1 MECPQKDCFQ
11 SNANL
16 DIMKAGSVLR
26 KATSRIWK
34 GQRQYKLQDDCKTV
48 MYKSSWT
55 ISSYSTFSVGDVEAV
70 REGHQSEVFLS
81 MPDEFPPE
89 CCFTLVFRGRRGNLD
104 LVASSAEEAQA
115 WIQGM
120 QMLIENL
127 QNMDECEKLDHWV
140 SDLFM
145 RADKNKDGRISFKE
159 VQKLLKLMN
168 IDMNELHAHSLF
180 MMSDMSQTG
189 MLDAEEFVHFYKM
202 LTQRKEILE
211 LFQEYSSN
219 GQALSHCDL
228 EEFLR
233 EEQLEGETSYEHALE
248 LIQLYEPSDTAKTQ
262 HIMSA
267 DGFLMYLISAEG
279 SIFNTEHQRLYQ
291 DMTQP
296 LNHYFI
302 SSSHNTYLLDDQLK
316 GRSSVEAYI
325 KALKRGCRCVEV
337 DCWDGPNGEPIVY
350 HGHTFTSKILF
361 KDVVST
367 VAKYAFEAS
376 EYPLILTIENH
387 CSIEQQ
393 TVMAEL
399 LKNILGDMLLKTTID
414 GKVPSVLPS
423 PEELKGK
430 ILLKGKK
437 TGELEECSDAD
448 NLESSDV
455 SDDDKA
461 VDKDNQATE
470 SRKSKKNLSKELS
483 DLVIY
488 CKNVHFNS
496 FEYSRNHSKP
506 YEMSSFS
513 ESKARK
519 LIKEAGAD
527 FIQHNRRHLS
537 RVYPSGLRTD
547 SSNYCPHEMWNMGC
561 QIVALNVQ
569 TAGLEMDLNDGMFSQ
584 NNCCGYVL
592 KPEILRNSEHF
603 DPEWPDNRKDYCP
616 LSLTIQ
622 VISGQQL
629 PKVSKKEWSIVDPLV
644 RVEIYGVPLDQT
656 QQETKHIENNGFNP
670 YWNETLQFV
679 VHTPELAIVRFVVE
693 DYDMASKNDFIGQYA
708 LPFSCIQPGY
718 RHIHL
723 LSKDGTSICPSSL
736 FVHITIKKAS

>member
-1 MECPQKDCFQ
+1 
-11 SNANL
+11 
-16 DIMKAGSVLR
+16 MKSGSVLR
-26 KATSRIWK
+26 KATSRKWK
-34 GQRQYKLQDDCKTV
+34 GHRHYKLQDDFKTV

-55 ISSYSTFSVGDVEAV
+55 INSFSTFSVGDVEAV

-120 QMLIENL
+120 RMLIENL
-127 QNMDECEKLDHWV
+127 QNMDECEKLDQWV

-145 RADKNKDGRISFKE
+145 TADKNKDGRISFKE
-159 VQKLLKLMN
+159 VQKLLKQMN
-168 IDMNELHAHSLF
+168 IDMNELHAHALF
-180 MMSDMSQTG
+180 MVSDMSQTG
-189 MLDAEEFVHFYKM
+189 MLDSEEFVHFYKM

-219 GQALSHCDL
+219 GQVLSHCDL

-233 EEQLEGETSYEHALE
+233 VEQLEGERSHEHALE
-248 LIQLYEPSDTAKTQ
+248 LIRQYEPSDTAKA
-262 HIMSA
+262 HHVMSV
-267 DGFLMYLISAEG
+267 DGFLMYLTSAEG
-279 SIFNTEHQRLYQ
+279 SIFNLEHQHLYQ

-302 SSSHNTYLLDDQLK
+302 SSSHNTYLLNDQLT

-350 HGHTFTSKILF
+350 HGRTFTSKILF
-361 KDVVST
+361 KDVIST

-376 EYPLILTIENH
+376 EYPLILSIENH

-399 LKNILGDMLLKTTID
+399 LKNILGDILLKTTIN

-437 TGELEECSDAD
+437 IGELEECLYVD

-461 VDKDNQATE
+461 VDKDNQATD
-470 SRKSKKNLSKELS
+470 SRKSKENLSKELS

-488 CKNVHFNS
+488 CKNVHFIN
-496 FEYSRNHSKP
+496 FEHSHNHNKP

-519 LIKEAGAD
+519 FIKEAGAD
-527 FIQHNRRHLS
+527 FNQHNKRHLS

-547 SSNYCPHEMWNMGC
+547 SSNYCPHDMWNVGC

-569 TAGLEMDLNDGMFSQ
+569 TAGLEMDLNDGLFSQ
-584 NNCCGYVL
+584 NNRCGYVL
-592 KPEILRNSEHF
+592 KPEILRNTEQHF
-603 DPEWPDNRKDYCP
+603 DPEWPNNRKDYCP

-622 VISGQQL
+622 AI
-629 PKVSKKEWSIVDPLV
+629 
-644 RVEIYGVPLDQT
+644 
-656 QQETKHIENNGFNP
+656 KHLIINNYYF
-670 YWNETLQFV
+670 YILYF
-679 VHTPELAIVRFVVE
+679 
-693 DYDMASKNDFIGQYA
+693 
-708 LPFSCIQPGY
+708 
-718 RHIHL
+718 L
-723 LSKDGTSICPSSL
+723 LL
-736 FVHITIKKAS
+736 

>member
-1 MECPQKDCFQ
+1 M
-11 SNANL
+11 
-16 DIMKAGSVLR
+16 
-26 KATSRIWK
+26 
-34 GQRQYKLQDDCKTV
+34 
-48 MYKSSWT
+48 
-55 ISSYSTFSVGDVEAV
+55 
-70 REGHQSEVFLS
+70 
-81 MPDEFPPE
+81 
-89 CCFTLVFRGRRGNLD
+89 
-104 LVASSAEEAQA
+104 
-115 WIQGM
+115 
-120 QMLIENL
+120 
-127 QNMDECEKLDHWV
+127 
-140 SDLFM
+140 
-145 RADKNKDGRISFKE
+145 
-159 VQKLLKLMN
+159 
-168 IDMNELHAHSLF
+168 
-180 MMSDMSQTG
+180 
-189 MLDAEEFVHFYKM
+189 
-202 LTQRKEILE
+202 
-211 LFQEYSSN
+211 
-219 GQALSHCDL
+219 
-228 EEFLR
+228 
-233 EEQLEGETSYEHALE
+233 
-248 LIQLYEPSDTAKTQ
+248 
-262 HIMSA
+262 
-267 DGFLMYLISAEG
+267 
-279 SIFNTEHQRLYQ
+279 
-291 DMTQP
+291 
-296 LNHYFI
+296 
-302 SSSHNTYLLDDQLK
+302 
-316 GRSSVEAYI
+316 EAYI

-361 KDVVST
+361 KDVIST

-387 CSIEQQ
+387 CTIEQQ

-414 GKVPSVLPS
+414 GKVPGVLPS

-437 TGELEECSDAD
+437 IGELEECSDVD

-455 SDDDKA
+455 SDEDKA

-470 SRKSKKNLSKELS
+470 SRKSKENLSKELS

-496 FEYSRNHSKP
+496 FEHSRAYSKP

-547 SSNYCPHEMWNMGC
+547 SSNYCPHDMWNVGC

-569 TAGLEMDLNDGMFSQ
+569 TAGLEMDLNDGLFSQ
-584 NNCCGYVL
+584 NNRCGYVL
-592 KPEILRNSEHF
+592 KPEILRNSEQCF
-603 DPEWPDNRKDYCP
+603 DPERPNDRKDYCP

-622 VISGQQL
+622 IISGQQL

-656 QQETKHIENNGFNP
+656 HQETKYIENNGFNP

-679 VHTPELAIVRFVVE
+679 VRTPELAIVRFVVE
-693 DYDMASKNDFIGQYA
+693 DYDKTSKNDFIGQYT

-718 RHIHL
+718 RHIQL

-736 FVHITIKKAS
+736 FVHIKIKTAS